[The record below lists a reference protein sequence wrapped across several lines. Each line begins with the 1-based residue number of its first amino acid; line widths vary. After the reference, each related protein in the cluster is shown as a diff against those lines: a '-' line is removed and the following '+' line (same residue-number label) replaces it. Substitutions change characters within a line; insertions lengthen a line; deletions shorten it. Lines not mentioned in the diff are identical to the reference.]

1 MQRPSASFTLHVFFG
16 IVVLLDITCRAQL
29 VPHTPAVTP
38 ATVAYSGKFVAYAG
52 EMTPSGSASAS
63 YSNNARTSDPSPNEP
78 SYNDP
83 GSLDAMSGNITAIP
97 YVSGVE
103 CALRPILPPPPM
115 HLFSHIAVG
124 VYVSTL
130 GPGVEVALPLS
141 NHFNVRAG
149 FNLFEY
155 STSITQSGIT
165 YGADITLRS
174 AQASLDWFPRGK
186 KFHISPGVLLYNGN
200 RVNANLMIPVS
211 TSFALDSVSY
221 YSDPADPLTGSA
233 KMSFPMAG
241 PQLTFG
247 FGNMLPRWKKQHFS
261 IPFEFGAAY
270 FGNGTALLQFT
281 GSACTSLGGINCMPV
296 NTFTRFQTDLAAE
309 QTIIENDLHYAR
321 IFPILHLGISY
332 KF

>member
-52 EMTPSGSASAS
+52 EMTPSGSASPS
-63 YSNNARTSDPSPNEP
+63 YSNSSRSSDPSPNEP
-78 SYNDP
+78 GYSHP
-83 GSLDAMSGNITAIP
+83 SSFDAMSGNITAIP

-115 HLFSHIAVG
+115 HPFSHVAVG

-155 STSITQSGIT
+155 NTSITQSGIT

-174 AQASLDWFPRGK
+174 AQVSLDWFPRGK

-200 RVNANLMIPVS
+200 HVNANLMIPVS

-233 KMSFPMAG
+233 KMSFPVAG

-296 NTFTRFQTDLAAE
+296 NTFARFQTDLAAE